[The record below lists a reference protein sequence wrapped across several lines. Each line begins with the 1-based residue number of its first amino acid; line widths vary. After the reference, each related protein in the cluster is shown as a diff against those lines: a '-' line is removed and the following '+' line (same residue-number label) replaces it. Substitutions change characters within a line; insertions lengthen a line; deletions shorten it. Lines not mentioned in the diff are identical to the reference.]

1 MHVATRKCDIEMIKL
16 LLIYGGDITLCNFKI
31 QNPNVES
38 REMGQ
43 MGQWYTCTQFMAKY
57 DTGATRFNRF
67 NHKPY
72 ESVKDVYKI
81 LEESTG
87 DDKVKAQIKK
97 IFDTKTRWF
106 PQMLHFYP
114 NNKGK
119 ALEAIME

>member
-31 QNPNVES
+31 QNPNVEYP
-38 REMGQ
+38 EMR
-43 MGQWYTCTQFMAKY
+43 QW
-57 DTGATRFNRF
+57 F